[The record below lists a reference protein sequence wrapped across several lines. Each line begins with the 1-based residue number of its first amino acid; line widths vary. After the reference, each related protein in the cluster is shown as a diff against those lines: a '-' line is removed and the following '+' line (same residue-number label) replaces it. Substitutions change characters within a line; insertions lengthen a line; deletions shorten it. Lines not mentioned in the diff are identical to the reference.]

1 MEVRIEAGEMIAHI
15 FELGRDY
22 DEEFD
27 DQVSFGLGGALC
39 GPGIVL
45 CVDLGGVL
53 CGPGIVLCVGLGG
66 VLCLKRYKF
75 RDVMLAHIVC
85 IYDGMVYTYT
95 VELIKPA
102 STLAT
107 KKPYILY
114 AYSE

>member
-1 MEVRIEAGEMIAHI
+1 MWIWE
-15 FELGRDY
+15 
-22 DEEFD
+22 
-27 DQVSFGLGGALC
+27 GGSVWIWEGALALC
-39 GPGIVL
+39 GPGR
-45 CVDLGGVL
+45 G
-53 CGPGIVLCVGLGG
+53 LCVGLGG
-66 VLCLKRYKF
+66 ALCLKRYKF